1 MRGIVRSGC
10 GAHSRIILR
19 DKDALQKAA
28 GFTPY
33 EGTLNVSLREAI
45 TLPDPITVTTI
56 VYLYPVLFNGTQAYI
71 IHRGKPRENDRAGLA
86 EIISPLCLRDKF
98 NLKDGDIVTVEVV
111 KK

>member
-19 DKDALQKAA
+19 DKDVLQEAV
-28 GFTPY
+28 GFEPY

-45 TLPDPITVTTI
+45 TLPEPITVTTI

-71 IHRGKPRENDRAGLA
+71 IQRGKPRENDRAGLA
-86 EIISPLCLRDKF
+86 EIISQYCLRDKF
-98 NLKDGDIVTVEVV
+98 NLKDGDTVNVEVV
-111 KK
+111 K